1 VELASRLSVSY
12 GGRDNLTY
20 LGVLAPLGGDLVYKN
35 WEVRISSVKN
45 ILIRGLKSR
54 PGDRNKEI
62 STVSGDAFTC
72 AKISTEPEGCTDV
85 YIDHS
90 VGSWSTDEVMS
101 FDNIKRGTIQYCMF
115 YEPLHSA
122 TINEKRSVDGVNSPH
137 GFGHIWGGQNVS
149 YHHNLHAYMQ
159 ERVPLLQ
166 NNNLDPNEL
175 NDIRNNVIY
184 AWNGRA
190 ADVSDLVKRVNFIK
204 NSYWRK
210 INYTGSGATGVAGP
224 GACIRFQGTT
234 AENSSRLYAFG
245 NKIKKFENGKW
256 VDIHSDLGEDPV
268 SQRVLLFGTNST
280 NTTNLRNICGVLT
293 QFPIPDGTYEFNET
307 VEESDD
313 KIEALAGTVHRD
325 VIDQRVI
332 HDWKNGLVPIR
343 GSVTGIVGMVDAPED
358 SKHFGSS
365 NRGYP
370 TIPVGTQILDGPS
383 PHFLP
388 AWFTTKYNLSTLYD
402 YTRAGNP
409 ITRPERFIIFK
420 DGVGTQ
426 LSQYTGPVDYETDLI
441 YNVYYVLSFHY
452 VPIYPNG
459 FEIDLLENTSP
470 LSTTTTKAPVTTST
484 TTTTVAPTTTT
495 KAPTTTTKA
504 PTTTTKAPT
513 TTVAPTT
520 TTKAPTT
527 PQPITSN
534 LLGTV
539 IRFDGD
545 YVIGASDNPIAH
557 ELNIDYSG
565 FENGEILQNPSTIT
579 IYHHSS
585 VEPKFIKEFAKTGNY
600 STTYRTLNVITITF
614 KSKTDKRLSI
624 TNISN
629 SNNIDTDIPRRN
641 LVWEGLR
648 RNANIA
654 FASDTSTDP
663 IHGVGNIYKMYSIV
677 APDGNIGF
685 GISGTS
691 SCSCFVVP
699 NQGKISL
706 KYPFAFSFWAKYAGD
721 EHPFRHYSEPP
732 VSNAIRFLGFGY
744 ESDGGNGGNGFQI
757 LTESATD
764 RRIKARFLLGT
775 STSTNRQIIGP
786 SGDVNF
792 ELTDDYK
799 HIFVW
804 YDGTTLGMTINNEH
818 SITKSGSSL
827 LNFNTN
833 HNSDFYIGGVKRT
846 HLSDTS
852 WRTHKHYMRD
862 LRWYNGYIPNQSERT
877 QLYNHGL
884 SQL

>member
-1 VELASRLSVSY
+1 LNDNNDLVNEPLENKTLYDINVSIDNVNNASWVNLGGNEYAIKFNGTGNSNMARLVMSVNETIRNLVNNANAFTFLIKFSIDTTNQFVYPFTFVNPAINGGIRIEITDTKLLRTRINNQNRTTSSQFNYEL
-12 GGRDNLTY
+12 NKFFW
-20 LGVLAPLGGDLVYKN
+20 LGVTYDGSKITHYTK
-35 WEVRISSVKN
+35 SVDFDNQLPFTKYDDINHSTPIN
-45 ILIRGLKSR
+45 IT
-54 PGDRNKEI
+54 P
-62 STVSGDAFTC
+62 
-72 AKISTEPEGCTDV
+72 DV
-85 YIDHS
+85 
-90 VGSWSTDEVMS
+90 EVMRFGVETHPTANNRS
-101 FDNIKRGTIQYCMF
+101 RQMTI
-115 YEPLHSA
+115 
-122 TINEKRSVDGVNSPH
+122 
-137 GFGHIWGGQNVS
+137 
-149 YHHNLHAYMQ
+149 AYT
-159 ERVPLLQ
+159 
-166 NNNLDPNEL
+166 
-175 NDIRNNVIY
+175 Y
-184 AWNGRA
+184 
-190 ADVSDLVKRVNFIK
+190 
-204 NSYWRK
+204 
-210 INYTGSGATGVAGP
+210 
-224 GACIRFQGTT
+224 
-234 AENSSRLYAFG
+234 
-245 NKIKKFENGKW
+245 
-256 VDIHSDLGEDPV
+256 
-268 SQRVLLFGTNST
+268 FGTN
-280 NTTNLRNICGVLT
+280 VL
-293 QFPIPDGTYEFNET
+293 NET
-307 VEESDD
+307 EIEE
-313 KIEALAGTVHRD
+313 
-325 VIDQRVI
+325 
-332 HDWKNGLVPIR
+332 
-343 GSVTGIVGMVDAPED
+343 
-358 SKHFGSS
+358 
-365 NRGYP
+365 
-370 TIPVGTQILDGPS
+370 
-383 PHFLP
+383 
-388 AWFTTKYNLSTLYD
+388 
-402 YTRAGNP
+402 
-409 ITRPERFIIFK
+409 IFK
-420 DGVGTQ
+420 SIQ
-426 LSQYTGPVDYETDLI
+426 
-441 YNVYYVLSFHY
+441 
-452 VPIYPNG
+452 
-459 FEIDLLENTSP
+459 
-470 LSTTTTKAPVTTST
+470 STTTTKAPSTTTTKAPSTTTTKAPST
-484 TTTTVAPTTTT
+484 TTTTVPTTT
-495 KAPTTTTKA
+495 
-504 PTTTTKAPT
+504 
-513 TTVAPTT
+513 
-520 TTKAPTT
+520 
-527 PQPITSN
+527 QPVTSN
-534 LLGTV
+534 VLGTV

-545 YVIGASDNPIAH
+545 YVIGAPDNPITH

-565 FENGEILQNPSTIT
+565 FENGEILQNPSTVT

-629 SNNIDTDIPRRN
+629 STNIDTDIPRRN

-804 YDGTTLGMTINNEH
+804 YDGTTLGMTINNQH
-818 SITKSGSSL
+818 TITKSGSSL

-852 WRTHKHYMRD
+852 WRTNKHYMRD